1 MLKGSML
8 SKGLCFETPCRLC
21 SWTMLQRL
29 QVYANGCR
37 EGNVPFQR
45 GRMELQLNVLK
56 AWMCMMVALVRVVF
70 AMEVGVTPMRDSV
83 RIFLALKPR
92 VQMRSATWKWTP
104 RETTLVTVVIHK
116 MQCLWCKLWK
126 NTVCEREKASIVER
140 TWCHALDSIQWY
152 HLLAC
157 RLPLWNNLSWYWS
170 SERWHSLWSRIYIQ
184 WPEMCFGKQLFT
196 RPMQRARS
204 LQY

>member
-1 MLKGSML
+1 ML

-21 SWTMLQRL
+21 SWTVLQTL

-45 GRMELQLNVLK
+45 GMMELQLNVLK

-126 NTVCEREKASIVER
+126 NTMCEREKASTVER

-157 RLPLWNNLSWYWS
+157 RLPLWNNLSWYWR
-170 SERWHSLWSRIYIQ
+170 SERWHNLWSRIYIQ

-196 RPMQRARS
+196 RPMQCARS